1 MLSPAII
8 TLPWRPDAAEHY
20 FAPLSALP
28 WAMLLHSGFADHP
41 HNRFDILVAAPRATL
56 LTRDEQT
63 WVDDGETVVVSAEDP
78 LQLLQQQ
85 LDRQPFTPQPHD
97 DLPFLGGALGLF
109 GYDLGRRFERLP
121 SHAQADIALA
131 DMAVGIYDW
140 ALIVDHQRQQISL
153 LSYDDPQQRLQWLEA
168 QTPTPGETFALTSA
182 WQSNMSRQQ
191 YGEKFRQV
199 QAYLHS
205 GDCYQVNLAQRFQA
219 SYVGD
224 EWQAFRQLNAVNR
237 APFSAFIRLDEGA
250 ILSLSPERF
259 IQLRQGEIQT
269 RPIKGTLPRLDS
281 PLADAQQAEKLANSP
296 KDRAENLMIVDLM
309 RNDIGRVAVPGS
321 VRVPELFVVEPFPAV
336 HHLVSTIT
344 ARLPMTLHA
353 SDLLR
358 AAFPGGSITGAPKVR
373 AMEIIDELEPQRR
386 NAWCGSIGYLSYCG
400 NMDTSITIRTLTAW
414 QGQLYC
420 SAGGRVVTAPTNG
433 ACGIVPAVLA
443 YYDHFIESVSPE
455 IYIRY
460 FMACGAI
467 GALYKM
473 NASISGAEVG
483 CQGEVGVACSMAAAG
498 LAELLGASPEQVCV
512 AAEIGMEHNLGLTCD
527 PVAGQVQVPC
537 IERNAIASVKAINA
551 ARMAMRRTSE
561 PRVSLDKVI
570 ETMYETGK
578 DMNAKYRE
586 TSRGGLA
593 IKVQCD

>member
-1 MLSPAII
+1 KP
-8 TLPWRPDAAEHY
+8 
-20 FAPLSALP
+20 
-28 WAMLLHSGFADHP
+28 
-41 HNRFDILVAAPRATL
+41 
-56 LTRDEQT
+56 
-63 WVDDGETVVVSAEDP
+63 
-78 LQLLQQQ
+78 
-85 LDRQPFTPQPHD
+85 
-97 DLPFLGGALGLF
+97 
-109 GYDLGRRFERLP
+109 
-121 SHAQADIALA
+121 
-131 DMAVGIYDW
+131 
-140 ALIVDHQRQQISL
+140 
-153 LSYDDPQQRLQWLEA
+153 
-168 QTPTPGETFALTSA
+168 FALTSA

-219 SYVGD
+219 RYVGD
-224 EWQAFRQLNAVNR
+224 EWQAFRQLNTANR
-237 APFSAFIRLDEGA
+237 APFSAFIRLEEGA

-281 PLADAQQAEKLANSP
+281 PQEDARQAEKLANSP

-344 ARLPMTLHA
+344 ARLPATLHA

-420 SAGGRVVTAPTNG
+420 SAGG
-433 ACGIVPAVLA
+433 GIVA
-443 YYDHFIESVSPE
+443 DSEE
-455 IYIRY
+455 D
-460 FMACGAI
+460 
-467 GALYKM
+467 
-473 NASISGAEVG
+473 AEY
-483 CQGEVGVACSMAAAG
+483 QE
-498 LAELLGASPEQVCV
+498 
-512 AAEIGMEHNLGLTCD
+512 TF
-527 PVAGQVQVPC
+527 
-537 IERNAIASVKAINA
+537 
-551 ARMAMRRTSE
+551 
-561 PRVSLDKVI
+561 DKVNRI
-570 ETMYETGK
+570 LHQLE
-578 DMNAKYRE
+578 N
-586 TSRGGLA
+586 
-593 IKVQCD
+593 